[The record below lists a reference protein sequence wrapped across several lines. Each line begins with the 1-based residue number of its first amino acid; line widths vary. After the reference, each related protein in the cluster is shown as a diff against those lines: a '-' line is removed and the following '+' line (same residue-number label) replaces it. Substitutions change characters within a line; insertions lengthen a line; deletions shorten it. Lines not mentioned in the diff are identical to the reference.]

1 MAIKAKLRSR
11 KKTAAERVDPCA
23 FVYLMRGGQYR
34 GTFGQKSKVAGLKSP
49 SHEAVE
55 AHKASPPRSVAD
67 KKAIIE
73 QFEKD
78 TLPQLQSP
86 LFQVPPEIRNKI
98 YEYCA
103 DVCMRQ
109 DGVNYL
115 FTDPPTGGTCKY
127 PALLKSCKRIAQEA
141 HAIVLSSQ
149 VEIRATRLGMFYK
162 TVGPFIPVNVRHV
175 HIHTHELVNPYLLT
189 ISLERILRGSNN
201 IESAKLTTY
210 TRKLHKVTGEY
221 QWERPKALKKEQYGE
236 DGGET
241 YQIEKSHP
249 VDLIA
254 AVSCWH
260 DRAAL
265 RGFHLP
271 VNQYPHHK
279 WMVVQF
285 EDKSH
290 RVRSFDNALNLAI
303 RRQDEWCCVYRSEKL
318 EELFSET
325 LKREA
330 EIVAKSE
337 NPELMFR

>member
-23 FVYLMRGGQYR
+23 LVYRMRGSQYR
-34 GTFGQKSKVAGLKSP
+34 GTFGQKSKVAGLKARS
-49 SHEAVE
+49 
-55 AHKASPPRSVAD
+55 HKAVAARKPSPPRSLAE
-67 KKAIIE
+67 KQAIIDE
-73 QFEKD
+73 FKKN
-78 TLPQLQSP
+78 TLEQLQSP
-86 LFQVPPEIRNKI
+86 LFQIPPEIRNKI

-109 DGVNYL
+109 DSVNYL
-115 FTDPPTGGTCKY
+115 FTSPPTWGTCKY
-127 PALLKSCKRIAQEA
+127 PALLQSCKRIAQES
-141 HAIVLSSQ
+141 HAIILSSQ
-149 VEIRATRLGMFYK
+149 LEIRATRLGMFYK
-162 TVGPFIPVNVRHV
+162 TVGPFIPVNIRHV
-175 HIHTHELVNPYLLT
+175 HVFHHELVNPYLLT
-189 ISLERILRGSNN
+189 TSLECMLRGANN
-201 IESAKLTTY
+201 IETAKLTTY
-210 TRKLHKVTGEY
+210 TRNMHEVTGEY
-221 QWERPKALKKEQYGE
+221 HWERPKNLKKEQYGE
-236 DGGET
+236 DGGEA
-241 YQIEKSHP
+241 YQIKKSHP

-303 RRQDEWCCVYRSEKL
+303 RRQDEWRCVYRSEKL
-318 EELFSET
+318 EKLFTET
-325 LKREA
+325 VKREA